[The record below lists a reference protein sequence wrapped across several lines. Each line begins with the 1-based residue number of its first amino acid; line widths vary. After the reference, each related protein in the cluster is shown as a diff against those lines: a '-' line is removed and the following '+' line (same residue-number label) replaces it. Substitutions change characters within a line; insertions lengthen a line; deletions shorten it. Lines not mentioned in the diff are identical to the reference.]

1 MELVVINS
9 YGPMGTSVVGS
20 ILEKF
25 GYINLPIR
33 KRKLEDY
40 VLGKK
45 EIQDTYFK
53 NRTLELFNNL
63 SKGNNSG
70 GTGVLDRN
78 KNSKQ
83 KKLDIN
89 LVKFELEHFTNK
101 NYSNLEDMYF
111 DSMIIANK
119 ATIYKKKIKNVVGS
133 IELAT
138 NLEKVDNKKLYEFY
152 KKKFNKVK
160 FINLNREFVSWLN
173 SLLSQKL
180 LEKNRSLI
188 PNIVKLSSRKRDYDN
203 YLKDSLYYDSLDLSF
218 EDIFI
223 PNTLNTIKKIEY
235 FLKKNISKVILEN
248 EYFDLYG
255 AERNFMTTFTK
266 ADDNINY
273 ISKLSKLIASKTNS
287 HPNLLIDILFQ
298 FSYIIDYLTIKNRIK
313 K

>member
-1 MELVVINS
+1 MELIVINS

-45 EIQDTYFK
+45 DIQDTYFK

-63 SKGNNSG
+63 SKGNHSG

-152 KKKFNKVK
+152 KKKFKKVK

-173 SLLSQKL
+173 SLLSQRL
-180 LEKNRSLI
+180 LEKNRPLI

-273 ISKLSKLIASKTNS
+273 ISKLSKLIASKINS

-298 FSYIIDYLTIKNRIK
+298 FSYIIDYLTIKKRIK

>member
-45 EIQDTYFK
+45 DIQDTYFK

-138 NLEKVDNKKLYEFY
+138 NLEKVDNKKLFEFY

-173 SLLSQKL
+173 SLLSQRL
-180 LEKNRSLI
+180 LEENRSLI

-203 YLKDSLYYDSLDLSF
+203 YLKNSLYYDSLDLSF

-266 ADDNINY
+266 ADDDINY
-273 ISKLSKLIASKTNS
+273 ISKLSKLIASKINS

-298 FSYIIDYLTIKNRIK
+298 FSYIIDYLTIKKRIK
-313 K
+313 G

>member
-1 MELVVINS
+1 MELIVINS

-203 YLKDSLYYDSLDLSF
+203 YLKASLYYDSLDLSF

-273 ISKLSKLIASKTNS
+273 ISKLSKLIASKINS

-298 FSYIIDYLTIKNRIK
+298 FSYIIDYFTIKNRIK